1 MISLA
6 SPCRPTDLAR
16 AAARSGLACLI
27 LALGLLM
34 HPGSVAAQDSADTE
48 GARSFVGDLGDE
60 AIAFL
65 ADRSL
70 TQEERAAK
78 FAELFRGKFAV
89 ESIARFVAGA
99 AWRTASEAEQAE
111 YIDLFTRYV
120 VNTYAQRLSAYS
132 GEELRVGTARPI
144 DDSIVV
150 SSRIVQPN
158 GPATA
163 VDWRLRDQDS
173 SYQILDVIIEGISMA
188 ITQRS
193 EFASVIRAGGGGLDA
208 LIAAL
213 QRSRFTQ

>member
-1 MISLA
+1 MSSIVL
-6 SPCRPTDLAR
+6 PRLDLTLAR
-16 AAARSGLACLI
+16 AVRTGLA
-27 LALGLLM
+27 GLFMAAVFFL
-34 HPGSVAAQDSADTE
+34 HPGPAAAQGDAGAE
-48 GARSFVGDLGDE
+48 GARTFISDLGDE
-60 AIAFL
+60 AISFL

-70 TQEERAAK
+70 TQEQRAAK

-132 GEELRVGTARPI
+132 GEELRVETARSI
-144 DDSIVV
+144 DDSVMV
-150 SSRIVQPN
+150 GSAIVQPR
-158 GPATA
+158 GPSTK
-163 VDWRLRDQDS
+163 VDWRVRDRDGR
-173 SYQILDVIIEGISMA
+173 YEILDVVIEGISMA

-193 EFASVIRAGGGGLDA
+193 EFASVIRSGGGGLDA

-213 QRSRFTQ
+213 KRSRFTQ